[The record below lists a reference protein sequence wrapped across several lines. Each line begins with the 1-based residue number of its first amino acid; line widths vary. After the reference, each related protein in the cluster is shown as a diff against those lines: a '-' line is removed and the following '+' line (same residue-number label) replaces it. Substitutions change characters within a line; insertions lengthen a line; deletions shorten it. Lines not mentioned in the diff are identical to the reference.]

1 MRLPKF
7 LKSFLSHT
15 QAFASGVEE
24 AQQWIGKR
32 VNRALD
38 MENEWLYLE
47 FQRIFG
53 EAFFRRHIE
62 QFRLIRDLC
71 YTLQGNTW
79 EIAKLIGHL
88 QRLPLRNYDPSIW
101 RTFLS
106 RICTVIFPWEKY
118 HTFALS
124 GIHIAEDYV
133 ISLAII
139 KYTYQ
144 HYKLE
149 ITVPKDVTQTLYELR
164 VAKDK

>member
-15 QAFASGVEE
+15 QAFASGAEE

-79 EIAKLIGHL
+79 EIAKLIGQL
-88 QRLPLRNYDPSIW
+88 QILPLRTLDTQIW
-101 RTFLS
+101 KAFLS
-106 RICTVIFPWEKY
+106 RICTIIFPWGTY
-118 HTFALS
+118 RTFALS
-124 GIHIAEDYV
+124 GIHMAEDYV

-139 KYTYQ
+139 KYTYE
-144 HYKLE
+144 LCE
-149 ITVPKDVTQTLYELR
+149 RDITVPRDVTQTLYELR